1 MSRDGYSTRIRGAY
15 ATNYDDWSN
24 SSRTYKL
31 LDNQCGGIMKIP
43 EGKICA
49 FVVTEPDA
57 EFSIY
62 IFDQDSNIFRINNQ
76 DRTAGWR
83 SNMGPVHIN

>member
-1 MSRDGYSTRIRGAY
+1 
-15 ATNYDDWSN
+15 
-24 SSRTYKL
+24 
-31 LDNQCGGIMKIP
+31 MKIP

-49 FVVTEPDA
+49 FVVTDPDA